1 MSTPSCETI
10 MRDEA
15 LGDLR
20 REMHDGFAKVHSR
33 LDDLVEKM
41 GSCRV
46 QCREDITRVQ
56 GEVQNLTTAVGEG
69 DNGSGLRGAVKRH
82 EDAILQTKGSIRMV
96 GWLWVFLTGAI
107 AAVVAFKE
115 LLLHG
120 GSK

>member
-1 MSTPSCETI
+1 
-10 MRDEA
+10 MRDEV

-20 REMHDGFAKVHSR
+20 REMHDGFTKVHSR

-56 GEVQNLTTAVGEG
+56 GEVQNLGTAVGTG

-82 EDAILQTKGSIRMV
+82 EDAIAQTRGSVRMI
-96 GWLWVFLTGAI
+96 GWLWIFLTGAV
-107 AAVVAFKE
+107 AALMAFKE
-115 LLLHG
+115 LLFHG